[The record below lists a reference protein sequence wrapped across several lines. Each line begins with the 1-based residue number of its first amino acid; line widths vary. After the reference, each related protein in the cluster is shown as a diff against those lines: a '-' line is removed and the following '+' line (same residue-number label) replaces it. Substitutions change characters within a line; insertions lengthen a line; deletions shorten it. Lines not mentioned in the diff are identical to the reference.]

1 MPHVLRADASH
12 LGDLTE
18 LFDGYRQFYRRP
30 SDPDSARAFLADR
43 FDADDSVIF
52 VAQADGS
59 LVGFTQ
65 LYPLFSSVRMR
76 RVWLLNDLYVS
87 PQARRGGHGRALMEA
102 ARAFA
107 AADGAIAGQLATEWD
122 NAAGRALYEKLGYE
136 RDTEFATYELAL

>member
-1 MPHVLRADASH
+1 MTVSSADASH
-12 LGDLTE
+12 LAPLAA
-18 LFDGYRQFYRRP
+18 LFDGYRQFYRKP
-30 SDPDSARAFLADR
+30 SDVDAARAFLADR

-52 VAQADGS
+52 VAEDGGA

-65 LYPLFSSVRMR
+65 LYPLFSSVQMQ

-87 PQARRGGHGRALMEA
+87 PSARRGGVGRALMEA

-107 AADGAIAGQLATEWD
+107 ADDGAAALQLATEWD
-122 NAAGRALYEKLGYE
+122 NAAGRALYESLGYQ